1 MKIIVQRILFALLI
15 CCVPLFL
22 VTTTLRWEVS
32 EIRLYEYG
40 FDTYSISH
48 VTGIEE
54 ADLLKV
60 AHQLIDY
67 FNAKATTPQVTV
79 YKEGQS
85 FDIYNEKELA
95 HLTDVKNLVR
105 LDGYVQMFVLAAMII
120 CAAVLMALSY
130 SRWRTIVRSLFFGS
144 VLTLVLAVI
153 LALWA
158 LFGFDQLFILF
169 HRLSFTNMLWILDPA
184 TDYLIM
190 MFPGEFFYD
199 ATLLAFATVIV
210 GAAAI
215 GLVSFGL
222 LRIKSHRAA

>member
-1 MKIIVQRILFALLI
+1 MKIVVQRILFALLI

-40 FDTYSISH
+40 FDTYNISH

-120 CAAVLMALSY
+120 C
-130 SRWRTIVRSLFFGS
+130 RWRTIVRSLFFGA

-153 LALWA
+153 LALWT

-210 GAAAI
+210 GAVAI